1 VRSEGRC
8 PVRRRQTPARFSAA
22 APSPRR
28 SRNAAPDAGRTSRH
42 RTAGQPRRCG
52 QPGRPGDGAGHR
64 PRRSCAR
71 RSCRASPPRSELR
84 HAVMV
89 PYAGRDIPMVVAC
102 LRRGGP
108 DERRTAVGCG
118 LVAGVAGAE
127 VSRLLRVSQTAV
139 CGWRPALAR
148 RCDGHRAGDRSTSA
162 CKPFCGPLDLIDCPI
177 RGRGS
182 NGSFCSL
189 APAGASLFL
198 PHDEAEGERWLQP
211 NRAK

>member
-64 PRRSCAR
+64 RSGAR

-89 PYAGRDIPMVVAC
+89 PYAGRDIPLVVAC

-118 LVAGVAGAE
+118 LV
-127 VSRLLRVSQTAV
+127 RRW
-139 CGWRPALAR
+139 CGRCGGLA
-148 RCDGHRAGDRSTSA
+148 
-162 CKPFCGPLDLIDCPI
+162 
-177 RGRGS
+177 
-182 NGSFCSL
+182 
-189 APAGASLFL
+189 APAGIPDSGVRLAASAGAPVRRSPCRRSFYERLQAVLRTVGPHRLPDPRARLERQLLF
-198 PHDEAEGERWLQP
+198 AGAGR
-211 NRAK
+211 R